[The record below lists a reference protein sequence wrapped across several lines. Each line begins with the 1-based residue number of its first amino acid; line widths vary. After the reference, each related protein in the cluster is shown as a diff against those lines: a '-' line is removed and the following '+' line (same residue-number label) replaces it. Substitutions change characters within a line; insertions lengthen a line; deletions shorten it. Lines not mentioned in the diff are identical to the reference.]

1 MSEWELVARIAGT
14 AQDLDF
20 APNALFPILFPMALV
35 FATRPSA
42 LQLQLDARPIASQ
55 DTTTTQQ

>member
-1 MSEWELVARIAGT
+1 MARTAGI

-35 FATRPSA
+35 YATLPSA
-42 LQLQLDARPIASQ
+42 LPLQLDARPIASL
-55 DTTTTQQ
+55 DTTTTQQSNPV